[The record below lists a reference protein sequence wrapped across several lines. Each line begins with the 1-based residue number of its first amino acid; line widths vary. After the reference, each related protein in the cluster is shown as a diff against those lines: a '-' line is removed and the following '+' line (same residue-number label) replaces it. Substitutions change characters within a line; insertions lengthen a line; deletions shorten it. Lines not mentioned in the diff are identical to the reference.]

1 MMAHVRVDRHP
12 GRLRVLTPDR
22 GGSATLVVLLAI
34 SLAAVVL
41 VSLQSA
47 SLTQAAGG
55 REAVARVRAKWA
67 ARAGLEATVARFERN
82 IENRDAYSVFTEV
95 LDMQDVASGSLD
107 GARWSIGHTDDKQ
120 DRVGPADAHK
130 KINISRMS
138 NDALMT
144 LPNMTE
150 DQAASI
156 IDWVDEDDV
165 VTDLGAEDGH
175 YMRLPSPYKPRNGP
189 MRSMA
194 ELELVAG
201 IDARD
206 VRGEDWNLNGLLDP
220 TERDKGE
227 SWPDD
232 NGDSVLDAG
241 WSGVVTASSVD
252 EGLAA
257 SGKARLD
264 LKTATAEQLTARVSG
279 LDSTQAKVILDY
291 AFRDTAIM
299 QDFMGNSLRAL
310 AGSSVPAGS
319 VTNLDTEQIIA
330 LIDECT
336 LYDPAAAPKPG
347 RVNINTCARET
358 LDYIPELSA
367 AIADSLVFE
376 RNRRASGFVNMMDL
390 VTELGISPRTVS
402 QLAQVLD
409 VRSNAYVVT
418 SKGRD
423 LNTGIEVEV
432 QAVVTRTALPAPLTE
447 MLVR

>member
-1 MMAHVRVDRHP
+1 MRPTRD
-12 GRLRVLTPDR
+12 
-22 GGSATLVVLLAI
+22 GSATLVVLLAI

-67 ARAGLEATVARFERN
+67 ARAGLEATVSRFERN
-82 IENRDAYSVFTEV
+82 IVNRDAYSVFTEV
-95 LDMQDVASGSLD
+95 LDMQDVASGQLE

-120 DRVGPADAHK
+120 DRIGPADAHK
-130 KINISRMS
+130 KVNINLMS
-138 NDALMT
+138 NAALMT
-144 LPNMTE
+144 LTNMTE

-156 IDWVDEDDV
+156 IDWIDADDV
-165 VTDLGAEDGH
+165 VSELGAEDG
-175 YMRLPSPYKPRNGP
+175 YYLRLPSPYKPRNGP
-189 MRSMA
+189 MRSISEM
-194 ELELVAG
+194 ELVAG
-201 IDARD
+201 VDARD

-241 WSGVVTASSVD
+241 WSGVVTAASVD

-264 LKTATAEQLTARVSG
+264 LRTATAEQLTARITG
-279 LDSTQAKVILDY
+279 IDANQAKVILDY
-291 AFRDTAIM
+291 AFRPDAAI
-299 QDFMGNSLRAL
+299 QDFMGNSLQSL
-310 AGSSVPAGS
+310 AGSSVPRGS
-319 VTNLDTEQIIA
+319 VTNLDVEQIN
-330 LIDECT
+330 LLVDECT
-336 LYDPAAAPKPG
+336 MFDPAEGPRPG

-358 LDYIPELSA
+358 LDHIPEISA
-367 AIADSLVFE
+367 ATADALIFE
-376 RNRRASGFVNMMDL
+376 RNRRASGFVSMMEL
-390 VTELGISPRTVS
+390 VTDMGISPRAVS
-402 QLAQVLD
+402 QLSRLLD

>member
-1 MMAHVRVDRHP
+1 MMAHVLMGKGLERS
-12 GRLRVLTPDR
+12 RVLTPDR
-22 GGSATLVVLLAI
+22 GGSATLVVLLTI

-41 VSLQSA
+41 ISLQSA

-82 IENRDAYSVFTEV
+82 IQNRDAYSVFTEV
-95 LDMQDVASGSLD
+95 LDMQDVASGSLE

-138 NDALMT
+138 NEALMT

-165 VTDLGAEDGH
+165 VSDLGAEDGH
-175 YMRLPSPYKPRNGP
+175 YLRLPSPYKPRNGP

-201 IDARD
+201 VDALD

-279 LDSTQAKVILDY
+279 LDSTQSKVILDH
-291 AFRDTAIM
+291 AFNDGAIM
-299 QDFMGNSLRAL
+299 QDYLGNSLRAL
-310 AGSSVPAGS
+310 AGSGVPAGS

-330 LIDECT
+330 LLDECT
-336 LYDPAAAPKPG
+336 LSDPAAAPKPG

-358 LDYIPELSA
+358 LDYIPELSV

-376 RNRRASGFVNMMDL
+376 RNRRAAGFVNMMDL
-390 VTELGISPRTVS
+390 VTELGLSPQTVS

-409 VRSNAYVVT
+409 VRSNAYIVT